1 MSIEGIVQP
10 RDSGPLWPADR
21 PTPLAKVLGSLGVEL
36 PAAPLDLSAA
46 VAATGIRRS
55 YVIVMTGRT
64 GSTWLA
70 TALRQI
76 NGAGFP
82 LEYFTDD
89 FLSEFG
95 RSMPRQS
102 VASFVADLV
111 ARYNRDGTF
120 GFKIDPMRLSWLEQY
135 VSTVPTFGGPAT
147 PWIDMRRL
155 DLVKQ
160 AFSFGRAKRSG
171 RWHRFARNPDESN
184 AHVSVPDGQV
194 WHEMGLILRN
204 EQWINAFYA
213 RNDLRPLRIFYEEL
227 QDSHNHLLRRVLHK
241 IDPGRQW
248 GSLSHV
254 EDITL
259 KLAAEADAAEEFE
272 FVTRHIEKLSQILAE
287 RDRFDF
293 APLLNEG

>member
-1 MSIEGIVQP
+1 MPVAEVAMPQEC
-10 RDSGPLWPADR
+10 GPIWSR
-21 PTPLAKVLGSLGVEL
+21 NSPTPLASVLESLGVEL

-46 VAATGIRRS
+46 VAATGIRQS

-70 TALRQI
+70 TSLRQI
-76 NGAGFP
+76 DGAGFP

-89 FLSEFG
+89 ILADFG

-102 VASFVADLV
+102 PASFVADLV
-111 ARYNRDGTF
+111 SRYNRGGTF

-160 AFSFGRAKRSG
+160 AFSFGRAKLSG
-171 RWHRFARNPDESN
+171 RWHRFAKTPDEPSV
-184 AHVSVPDGQV
+184 HVTVPDDQV
-194 WHEMGLILRN
+194 WHEIGLILRS
-204 EQWINAFYA
+204 ERWINAFYA
-213 RNDLRPLRIFYEEL
+213 RNDLRPLRLFYEEI

-241 IDPGRQW
+241 IDPMREW

-254 EDITL
+254 ENTTL
-259 KLAAEADAAEEFE
+259 KLAAEADADEEFE

-287 RDRFDF
+287 RDSFDF
-293 APLLNEG
+293 AQLLDEG